1 MKIIILGREELE
13 ELSQN
18 PFPQNTGIIS
28 VVDYG
33 AESIKLQHAPDYL
46 LQLSFNNVDSISF
59 DWETGKEPNEIE
71 RITLERKYHMLTD
84 PQAKQ
89 IVDFYLSIENQIST
103 LICQCECGIS
113 RSSAIASA
121 ILEYRNKQGIKIF
134 ADERYEPNK
143 NVFRKVYKYLI
154 ESGYNCLFNPIKYT
168 NNKD

>member
-89 IVDFYLSIENQIST
+89 IVDFFSTSSYNLSVI
-103 LICQCECGIS
+103 
-113 RSSAIASA
+113 
-121 ILEYRNKQGIKIF
+121 
-134 ADERYEPNK
+134 
-143 NVFRKVYKYLI
+143 
-154 ESGYNCLFNPIKYT
+154 
-168 NNKD
+168 